1 MASHVRGPFLFDADQ
16 VFNAVWFLFNAVWVS
31 SISDL
36 PLGSLFFHMCMS
48 VAQSCLTLCDPT
60 DCTDQALRSMG
71 FSRQEHWTGLPCPS
85 PEDLPDVEIEPRCPA
100 LQAASLPSE
109 LQGSPFLH
117 P

>member
-1 MASHVRGPFLFDADQ
+1 
-16 VFNAVWFLFNAVWVS
+16 
-31 SISDL
+31 
-36 PLGSLFFHMCMS
+36 MCMS

-109 LQGSPFLH
+109 LQGSPALLLILCRGVYCGFNLYSPVTDVLEH
-117 P
+117 IFR